1 MINSINKN
9 SCNMNSYIK
18 PSVKNNDKITP
29 KQNALKDIE
38 AKDFL
43 LKVKEEL
50 KNIELIAIKIIKGEK
65 LTQNEQRFI
74 NEKYPNIKKLAQ
86 QSKEEVKDL
95 KEQLKNCKTDEQRQ
109 QIISKAISNIN
120 LMGKKGLLSELQ
132 VRIKISALEEVE
144 KFSQKITK
152 ENKKLELIAIKIV
165 KGEKL
170 TPSERII
177 MEDEYPEI
185 KQLAEQSL
193 KEGKE
198 LKEYIKNCKKYEEKQ
213 KVIFNAM
220 SDLEEIAQKGIL
232 SPLQLKLKML
242 AIETIK
248 KETARENNK
257 WFSLN
262 PYTYLNQELISK
274 NLAGVLITI
283 VIIVIILYII

>member
-1 MINSINKN
+1 
-9 SCNMNSYIK
+9 
-18 PSVKNNDKITP
+18 
-29 KQNALKDIE
+29 
-38 AKDFL
+38 
-43 LKVKEEL
+43 
-50 KNIELIAIKIIKGEK
+50 
-65 LTQNEQRFI
+65 
-74 NEKYPNIKKLAQ
+74 
-86 QSKEEVKDL
+86 
-95 KEQLKNCKTDEQRQ
+95 
-109 QIISKAISNIN
+109 
-120 LMGKKGLLSELQ
+120 MGKKGLLSELQ

-198 LKEYIKNCKKYEEKQ
+198 LKEHIKDCKTYEEKQ
-213 KVIFNAM
+213 KIIFNAM

-248 KETARENNK
+248 KEATRENNK

-283 VIIVIILYII
+283 VIIVMILYII